1 MLSLLPTPI
10 PLRHMLENNNTAKAR
25 YLCKFMWNDR
35 VANWQ
40 LITFL
45 LRIKCPIRLSISIA
59 AMAIRN
65 NDNTFAL
72 LLSVQSALSCERPQ
86 RHSGECLQLNERRRF
101 RFGCIAAEEVKTQ
114 LQFNLNDVN
123 FVVSWPGNG
132 VKSLGA
138 APPLLKISLST
149 VEWKTEMPNANQT
162 DTYTVCFTLTSA
174 IIIISRCSRDATRYF
189 TSSPAA
195 K

>member
-1 MLSLLPTPI
+1 
-10 PLRHMLENNNTAKAR
+10 
-25 YLCKFMWNDR
+25 MWNDR
-35 VANWQ
+35 VANCQ

-72 LLSVQSALSCERPQ
+72 LLLLLLLLSAQSTLSCERPQ

-132 VKSLGA
+132 VKSLDA

-149 VEWKTEMPNANQT
+149 VE
-162 DTYTVCFTLTSA
+162 
-174 IIIISRCSRDATRYF
+174 
-189 TSSPAA
+189 
-195 K
+195 